1 MDTLI
6 RGVLLDKCGWEMSDV
21 MLFGF
26 GQGGS
31 LALGMAAGLAAD
43 RVVDVSAG
51 DKERAFKGVVSI
63 GGGVPMSMVSTMS
76 ARVKSDTYVL
86 VCQVDG
92 DVEDQVKSVFVN
104 TQVVRW
110 KRAEVS
116 MPRDRD
122 EVFPLMKF
130 FADRLKSGWS

>member
-6 RGVLLDKCGWEMSDV
+6 KGVLLDKCGWEMNDV

-51 DKERAFKGVVSI
+51 EKEGRTFKGVVSI
-63 GGGVPMSMVSTMS
+63 GGGVPMSVVSTR

-86 VCQVDG
+86 VAQVDRE
-92 DVEDQVKSVFVN
+92 VEDQVKSVFVN
-104 TQVVRW
+104 TQIVRW
-110 KRAEVS
+110 KRAGVS